1 MNIPTTQYEDL
12 LNEFS
17 SETSFEKQKKKSASG
32 NKRFQKKRSGPK
44 QFNGIHR
51 RRRKQIKW

>member
-1 MNIPTTQYEDL
+1 MGQQRAGERNTKMNIPTTHYEDL

-32 NKRFQKKRSGPK
+32 NKRFQK
-44 QFNGIHR
+44 
-51 RRRKQIKW
+51 

>member
-1 MNIPTTQYEDL
+1 MNIPTTHYEDL

-17 SETSFEKQKKKSASG
+17 SETSFEKPKKKSASG
-32 NKRFQKKRSGPK
+32 NKRFQKNRKGPT